1 MFSSSPI
8 QFVIKSHSVEMSE
21 KPEAST
27 VSLKY
32 PTFRDNFIRGTYSWL
47 DGKRIDDD
55 AEGLWRIHDGL
66 YDLTSFVILHPGGR
80 EWLEL
85 TEGTDITEAFESHH
99 IAPKASRLLPKFYV
113 RDASKPRNYLLT
125 FNDDGF
131 YKTLKRRVAAQL
143 PELDLRPVKI
153 SNLYCDVVLFAMFA
167 TSICAARWNNFYLGA
182 IAAIFLMWT
191 TVISHNYL
199 HMANNF
205 RMYTM
210 NLSLMSWRDW
220 RVFHCLSHHML
231 PNSFHD
237 LEVTLFEP
245 HLKWIPYGHKTFK
258 DRFVS
263 WIISPVVYLVN
274 HFVAF
279 LMR

>member
-1 MFSSSPI
+1 MLFI
-8 QFVIKSHSVEMSE
+8 FAQLIKKLHRVKMTKKSKV
-21 KPEAST
+21 ST

-32 PTFRDNFIRGTYSWL
+32 PTFRDQFIRGTYSWL
-47 DGKRIDDD
+47 DGKRVDDE

-66 YDLTSFVILHPGGR
+66 YDLSDFIENHPGGR
-80 EWLEL
+80 EWLQL
-85 TEGTDITEAFESHH
+85 TTGTDITEAFESHH
-99 IAPKASRLLPKFYV
+99 ITTKASLLLPKFYI
-113 RDASKPRNYLLT
+113 RSASQPRNYLLT
-125 FNDDGF
+125 FKEDEF
-131 YKTLKRRVAAQL
+131 YKTLKRRVAAKIPDL
-143 PELDLRPVKI
+143 NLRPLTF
-153 SNLYCDVVLFAMFA
+153 SNLYCDVILFATIT
-167 TSICAARWNNFYLGA
+167 TSVCAARWNNFYLGA
-182 IAAIFLMWT
+182 LAAIFLMWT

-199 HMANNF
+199 HMANNW

-245 HLKWIPYGHKTFK
+245 HLKWIPYEDKSFK
-258 DRFVS
+258 DRYVS